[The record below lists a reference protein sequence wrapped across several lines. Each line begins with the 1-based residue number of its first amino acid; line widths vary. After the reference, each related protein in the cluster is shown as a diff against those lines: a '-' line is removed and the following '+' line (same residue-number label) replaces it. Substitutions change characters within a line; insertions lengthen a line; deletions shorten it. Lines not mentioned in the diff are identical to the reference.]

1 MESIMKTIIS
11 KQTGDKRL
19 KREKKAWKCDG
30 IEKILRNIFIVVF
43 VTFIAVQAVLTN
55 DGTRDLLVR
64 DALDGVPLGDEA
76 FLFETCRMEL
86 KLDGMA
92 GRPELKV
99 LVNGAEAGNFSNGA
113 VLLELKEGDVVEL
126 DASGLLVHTEVQIS
140 AVSRNL
146 AHLLGRTVAADD
158 GIVPVATAYT
168 NK

>member
-1 MESIMKTIIS
+1 M
-11 KQTGDKRL
+11 QD
-19 KREKKAWKCDG
+19 
-30 IEKILRNIFIVVF
+30 
-43 VTFIAVQAVLTN
+43 
-55 DGTRDLLVR
+55 
-64 DALDGVPLGDEA
+64 
-76 FLFETCRMEL
+76 EL